1 MQATA
6 NYQRMTNSK
15 SPPNTQSHIAD
26 SEVDDEDSSSDD
38 DIGPKLCI
46 QRVSQPPVT
55 RGDELDSQGTLAG
68 DAPANSVK
76 RQRDDWMVFPPDRGS
91 PSSDRLKLRNRK
103 FNTSKDVTSKP
114 GSFTPWTESHE
125 QKKRRLENEIMG
137 IQQPLEGQ
145 QGNPV
150 TRTPKSNETMAE
162 GVKLSDV
169 RNHRS
174 SDLHNICLN

>member
-1 MQATA
+1 
-6 NYQRMTNSK
+6 MTNSK
-15 SPPNTQSHIAD
+15 SPPNTQSHDAD

-55 RGDELDSQGTLAG
+55 RGDELDRQGTLAG

-91 PSSDRLKLRNRK
+91 PSSDKLKLRNRK

-114 GSFTPWTESHE
+114 GNFTPWTESHE

-145 QGNPV
+145 RV
-150 TRTPKSNETMAE
+150 TRTPKSNETIAE